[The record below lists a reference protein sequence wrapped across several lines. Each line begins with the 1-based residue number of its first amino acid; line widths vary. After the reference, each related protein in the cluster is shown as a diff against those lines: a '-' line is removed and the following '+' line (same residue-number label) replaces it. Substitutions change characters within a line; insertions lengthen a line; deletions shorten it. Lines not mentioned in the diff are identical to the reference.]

1 MEDALW
7 ESDDAYMVESEVEE
21 QSADCTA
28 RITARGELEGADE
41 DDDESIATDTPDNE
55 LNKFDFTSIYG
66 VYLGLHLMS
75 RLSHGSFTN

>member
-1 MEDALW
+1 
-7 ESDDAYMVESEVEE
+7 MVESEVEE
-21 QSADCTA
+21 RSADCTA

-66 VYLGLHLMS
+66 VS
-75 RLSHGSFTN
+75 RAALDEQTIARVFYELEGAAPKLSELSI